1 MTLVV
6 SLHEPASSAHVGNK
20 FINLART
27 ATQFRVPSALCV
39 TVDAFRLALG
49 PERLAFAQE
58 FFADL
63 RATVGCFLLQS
74 MPSLEAAMEG
84 LTLPHE
90 LRTSLRD
97 QLTQTFGSL
106 DGRAF
111 AVRSSGVAEDSGSF
125 SFAGVYTSLLNVRGF
140 DQLCD
145 AIVECWQVY
154 YSYPAVAARVRANQY
169 SPEPEMGLIIQEM
182 IAPLYAGVAF
192 TSAHD
197 DERVVAEFVRGL
209 GDKLVSGVANAQRYV
224 SGEPLPEQDQAL
236 APMLDEVCRTVESIK
251 AVYGHEVDVEWAWDE
266 RGLHILQVRP
276 VTIALQAEESS
287 DPFFRSAALYA
298 DAALP
303 QDLTLGEIRDV
314 YITYVTKRAPAYRLA
329 AECGVATG
337 AAHVVSF
344 NGAGLLHEQDAL
356 AEALA
361 SPAPRAVVDL
371 NTNLRQVMVDKRD
384 LVQYLKNTFQLTPTS
399 AARHTAIIR
408 DFIRGEYGFISRLI
422 GEYGLLIECSEEG
435 LLSINR
441 GIGHSARIVI
451 EDVREPLI
459 AEAITGDASDEVIAA
474 FLPVIPII
482 LQFTQRL
489 NQAMPRTQLEWVLE
503 QGTPYFVDF
512 SREDGSI
519 VHAHQ
524 SGTIVIAPG
533 VTRGPIICLNDDDL
547 LYRLSVG
554 PAVSVN
560 KNHEVLDHDGLRA
573 LVELVAAQP
582 ERPIIYARHPYAVLS
597 VLFEHSAG
605 FIFNQGTIL
614 CHLAILLREAGLPA
628 VISRTLTVQNGDVAV
643 IADGQVDIFRQE
655 SQR

>member
-1 MTLVV
+1 
-6 SLHEPASSAHVGNK
+6 
-20 FINLART
+20 
-27 ATQFRVPSALCV
+27 
-39 TVDAFRLALG
+39 
-49 PERLAFAQE
+49 
-58 FFADL
+58 
-63 RATVGCFLLQS
+63 
-74 MPSLEAAMEG
+74 
-84 LTLPHE
+84 
-90 LRTSLRD
+90 
-97 QLTQTFGSL
+97 
-106 DGRAF
+106 
-111 AVRSSGVAEDSGSF
+111 
-125 SFAGVYTSLLNVRGF
+125 
-140 DQLCD
+140 
-145 AIVECWQVY
+145 
-154 YSYPAVAARVRANQY
+154 VAARVRANQY

-182 IAPLYAGVAF
+182 IAPIYAGVAF
-192 TSAHD
+192 TSAHEA
-197 DERVVAEFVRGL
+197 ERVVAEFVRGL

-224 SGEPLPEQDQAL
+224 SGAPLPEQDEAL

-251 AVYGHEVDVEWAWDE
+251 AAYGHEVDVEWAWDE

-276 VTIALQAEESS
+276 VTM
-287 DPFFRSAALYA
+287 
-298 DAALP
+298 ALP
-303 QDLTLGEIRDV
+303 HDLTLGEIRDV

-344 NGAGLLHEQDAL
+344 NGAGLLQEQAAL

-361 SPAPRAVVDL
+361 SPASRAVVDL
-371 NTNLRQVMVDKRD
+371 NTNLRQVIVDKRD
-384 LVQYLKNTFQLTPTS
+384 LAQYLKNTFQLTPTS
-399 AARHTAIIR
+399 TARHTAIIR

-474 FLPVIPII
+474 FLPVIPSI
-482 LQFTQRL
+482 LRFTQRL

-512 SREDGSI
+512 SREDGTI

-533 VTRGPIICLNDDDL
+533 VARGPIIRLHDDDL

-628 VISRTLTVQNGDVAV
+628 VISRTLTVQDGDVAV
-643 IADGQVDIFRQE
+643 IADGAVDIFRQE